1 MPFVS
6 ERRRRRRAPKR
17 DPRGANEVSGSNQHC
32 RGMAHAFVRKVKG
45 RRGPPIGR

>member
-17 DPRGANEVSGSNQHC
+17 DPRGANEVSGAINTVEEWLTRSS
-32 RGMAHAFVRKVKG
+32 G
-45 RRGPPIGR
+45 R